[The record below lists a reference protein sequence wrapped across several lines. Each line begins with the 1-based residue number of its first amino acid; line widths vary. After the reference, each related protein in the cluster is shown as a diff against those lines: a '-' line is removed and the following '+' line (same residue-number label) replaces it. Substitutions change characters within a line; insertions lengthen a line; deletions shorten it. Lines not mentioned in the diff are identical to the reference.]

1 MKSFVHYILIVILFF
16 GCISLASAQH
26 GKQKKADA
34 LFNSFSFV
42 KAIETYKEM
51 IGNNYNVDYAKR
63 KLADSYAMLRD
74 PENAAIYYADVVKND
89 KIDPEYYLNYGLAL
103 RALKKY
109 DESAIWLKKYEQS
122 AGENDSRIKKILGD
136 QNFITTIYNIKQQF
150 FSKTVPF
157 NTELS
162 DFGAVQLKKTITF
175 ASTRDRG
182 VGIKRTYTWNQQPFL
197 DLYQLTV
204 EEGNY
209 SEPEKVKGDVNTKF
223 HEGQIA
229 YSKDGK
235 TMYFTRNNYN
245 NHKKGKD
252 TEGTNNLKIYKAT
265 LDKYLKWTN
274 IVELPF
280 NNDNYSVGHP
290 SLTSDGKTL
299 YFASDMP
306 GGFGKSDLYKVSID
320 GDSYGKPINLGNK
333 INTEGNELFPFVH
346 TDGNLFFSSDGLQGI
361 GQLDIFTTVLDDKNE
376 IQEIINLGVPINS
389 NLDDFSFFLNENG
402 ENGFISSNREGGKGD
417 DDIYGFDRILPF
429 EIRGTVSDAINS
441 KPIPNSKIVVK
452 DKNGLVIADLL
463 TDENGKYNI
472 SVDRETFYN
481 LEASHPKYIE
491 AKSRMGDT
499 RNSKGKSFIVVD
511 FILDPI
517 QDVDILAS
525 VNIDNIYF
533 DFNKS
538 DIRKDA
544 SKELTKIADLMLI
557 TYPNMAI
564 EIESHTDS
572 RGKFSYNE
580 ALSNRRAHST
590 YEYLI
595 SQGVNPIRIKKVEG
609 YGEYRLVNKCKD
621 GVNCDED
628 QHQIN
633 RRTIFKILKMQ

>member
-16 GCISLASAQH
+16 ACISLASAQH

-162 DFGAVQLKKTITF
+162 DFGAVQQKKIITF

-197 DLYQLTV
+197 DLYQLTL
-204 EEGNY
+204 EEEKY

-252 TEGTNNLKIYKAT
+252 TQGTNNLKIYKAT
-265 LDKYLKWTN
+265 LDKYLKWTS

-346 TDGNLFFSSDGLQGI
+346 TDGNLFFSSDGLQGL
-361 GQLDIFTTVLDDKNE
+361 GQLDIFTTVLNDKNE

-452 DKNGLVIADLL
+452 DKNGVVIADLL

-491 AKSRMGDT
+491 AKSKMGDT

-517 QDVDILAS
+517 QDVDVLAS

-538 DIRKDA
+538 EIRKDA

-621 GVNCDED
+621 GVNCGED